1 MTEYAYKL
9 VSMKLGGRPD
19 WAAIKKA
26 HNKGWEPVP
35 LGEEPNP
42 FPNPIGM
49 NAEQMR
55 HFKLCRMP
63 LDKHTAM
70 QDNLIFLNKALQN
83 DMVHAI
89 IAAGNIEKWIAEHSL
104 TVEPQNLPENALEIS
119 AYNSTGGVAAN
130 GISTDI
136 TDPIL
141 HKQVR
146 VAYEWLRAR
155 GMV

>member
-1 MTEYAYKL
+1 MTGYAYKL
-9 VSMKLGGRPD
+9 VSLNLGGGLD

-26 HNKGWEPVP
+26 RDKGWEPVP

-49 NAEQMR
+49 DTEQMQNFR
-55 HFKLCRMP
+55 LCRMP

-70 QDNLIFLNKALQN
+70 QDDLIFLNKALQN

-89 IAAGNIEKWIAEHSL
+89 IAAGNIEQWIAEHQIA
-104 TVEPQNLPENALEIS
+104 VDPQNLPENALEIS
-119 AYNSTGGVAAN
+119 SGNAVTNGVN
-130 GISTDI
+130 TKL

>member
-1 MTEYAYKL
+1 MSEYAYKL
-9 VSMKLGGRPD
+9 VSLNLGGNPD

-26 HNKGWEPVP
+26 RDKGWEPVP

-49 NAEQMR
+49 THEQMQN
-55 HFKLCRMP
+55 FKLCRMP
-63 LDKHTAM
+63 LDKHAAIQEEM
-70 QDNLIFLNKALQN
+70 IFLNQALEN
-83 DMVHAI
+83 TMVHVI
-89 IAAGNIEKWIAEHSL
+89 IAAGNIEKWIAEHQM
-104 TVEPQNLPENALEIS
+104 EIADQNRPENALEVS
-119 AYNSTGGVAAN
+119 AHGGSSTAIAKGV
-130 GISTDI
+130 STDL

-141 HKQVR
+141 RKQVR